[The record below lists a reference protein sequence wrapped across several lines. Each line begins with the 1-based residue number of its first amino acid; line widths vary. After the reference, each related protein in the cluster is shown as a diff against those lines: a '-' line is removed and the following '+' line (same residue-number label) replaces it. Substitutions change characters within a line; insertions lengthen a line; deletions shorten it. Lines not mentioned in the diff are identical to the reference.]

1 MFSFFN
7 LTAWYNEE
15 LNEVSKKIMEIRKLL
30 NSQKVKKSDEI
41 LLVKNSTF
49 PTTFSVDNLKETWQV
64 ADVEIIDELQDSE
77 NMVKIEHESC
87 HLFIRQSE
95 KKLCPRCR
103 LHSSCETDQ
112 LCERCKSVVQQ

>member
-1 MFSFFN
+1 
-7 LTAWYNEE
+7 
-15 LNEVSKKIMEIRKLL
+15 MEIRKLL

-77 NMVKIEHESC
+77 KTVKIEHESC
-87 HLFIRQSE
+87 HLFIGQSE

-112 LCERCKSVVQQ
+112 LCERCKSVVHQ

>member
-30 NSQKVKKSDEI
+30 NSQKVKKIDEI
-41 LLVKNSTF
+41 MLVKNSTF
-49 PTTFSVDNLKETWQV
+49 PTTFSVDDLKEIWQV
-64 ADVEIIDELQDSE
+64 ADVKIIDESKDSE
-77 NMVKIEHESC
+77 KMVKIEHESC

-112 LCERCKSVVQQ
+112 LCERCRSVVHQ